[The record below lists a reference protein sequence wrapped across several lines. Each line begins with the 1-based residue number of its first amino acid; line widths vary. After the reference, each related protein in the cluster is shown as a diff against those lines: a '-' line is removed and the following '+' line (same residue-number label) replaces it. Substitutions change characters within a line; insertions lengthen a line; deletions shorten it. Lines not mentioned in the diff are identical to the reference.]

1 MDSSWQVL
9 FISFTISFLL
19 TLAVAQEEPLDYS
32 CMETGGNFT
41 INSTYE
47 TNLNRLISSF
57 SANTAN
63 DYGFYN
69 LSSGEGSSRVNSIAL
84 CRGDVGSS
92 DCLGCINNATT
103 ELRSLCPDQREAII
117 WYDNC
122 MFRYTNRSIF
132 GVVEG
137 DPLLYMW
144 NDNNVTDVDAFNQ
157 SLSTLLDSL
166 INSAS
171 SGTSL
176 RKFATGSA
184 QVTPFQTVY
193 ALVQCTPDLSHA
205 ECTSCLSAA
214 IEFIPECCDRKQG
227 GRVLEPS
234 CNFRFEIERFYN
246 LTTADTPLTWTP
258 PPPTSP
264 PSNNTKNT
272 TGTLFFKST
281 VVRNFSVLY
290 ETDVKIFAGKKSNSS
305 RTIIIASVSAVAFA
319 VLVSSCIFIFLR
331 VRKSKVKAGK
341 GGEAAEAVDEIKNA
355 EALQYDFST
364 ISAAT
369 NHFSNS
375 NKLGQGGFGAV
386 YKGELAGG
394 ELIAVKRLSTDSGQG
409 DLEFRNE
416 VLLVAKLQHR
426 NLVRLQGFCLERNER
441 LLIYEFVPNASLDQF
456 LFDPVKR
463 AYLDWEERYKII
475 GGIARGLL
483 YLHEDSRLRIIHRD
497 LKASNILLDAE
508 MNPKIADFGM
518 ARLCAVDQTHG
529 ATSKIVGTYGY
540 MAPEYAM
547 HGQFSVKS
555 DVFSFGVLVLEILS
569 GQKNSSF
576 HKGDNAWRNW
586 KDGTANELVDS
597 TLKDSS
603 ATEVMRCLH
612 IGLLCV
618 QENVAER
625 PNMASVAL
633 MLTSYSVTLPLPSQ
647 PAFFMH
653 SNTQSEVEMLWS
665 EDLNSGA
672 TKYSQ
677 SRKETVVV
685 SENEVTITELHP
697 R

>member
-1 MDSSWQVL
+1 MDSSWQFL

-19 TLAVAQEEPLDYS
+19 TLAVAQEETLDYS

-84 CRGDVGSS
+84 CRGDVGSG

-132 GVVEG
+132 GVVED

-193 ALVQCTPDLSHA
+193 ALVQCTPDLSQA

-246 LTTADTPLTWTP
+246 LTTADTPLTSTP
-258 PPPTSP
+258 PTTTSP

-281 VVRNFSVLY
+281 VVRNFSILY

-305 RTIIIASVSAVAFA
+305 QTIIIASVSAVAFA
-319 VLVSSCIFIFLR
+319 VLVVSSCIFIFLR
-331 VRKSKVKAGK
+331 ERKSKVKAEK
-341 GGEAAEAVDEIKNA
+341 GGEAAEAVDEIKIA

-386 YKGELAGG
+386 YKGKLAGG

-409 DLEFRNE
+409 DLEFKNE

-426 NLVRLQGFCLERNER
+426 NLVRPQGFCLERNKR

-463 AYLDWEERYKII
+463 AYLDWEKRYKII
-475 GGIARGLL
+475 GGIACGLL

-529 ATSKIVGTYGY
+529 ATSKIVGTY
-540 MAPEYAM
+540 
-547 HGQFSVKS
+547 
-555 DVFSFGVLVLEILS
+555 FGVLVLEILS

-603 ATEVMRCLH
+603 TTEVMRCLH

-653 SNTQSEVEMLWS
+653 SNTRSEVEMLWS

-677 SRKETVVV
+677 SRKETAVV

-697 R
+697 

>member
-1 MDSSWQVL
+1 MDSSWQFL

-41 INSTYE
+41 MNSTYE

-69 LSSGEGSSRVNSIAL
+69 LSSGEGSNRVNSIAL
-84 CRGDVGSS
+84 CRGDVGSG
-92 DCLGCINNATT
+92 DCLGCINNAKT

-122 MFRYTNRSIF
+122 MFRYTNRSIS
-132 GVVEG
+132 GVVED

-193 ALVQCTPDLSHA
+193 ALVQCTPDLSQA
-205 ECTSCLSAA
+205 ECTSCLSTA
-214 IEFIPECCDRKQG
+214 IELVPECCDRKQG

-246 LTTADTPLTWTP
+246 LTTADTPLTSTP
-258 PPPTSP
+258 PPATSP

-272 TGTLFFKST
+272 TG
-281 VVRNFSVLY
+281 
-290 ETDVKIFAGKKSNSS
+290 KKSNSS
-305 RTIIIASVSAVAFA
+305 QTITIASVSAVAFA
-319 VLVSSCIFIFLR
+319 VLVVSSCIFIFLR
-331 VRKSKVKAGK
+331 VRKSKNCYTCEED
-341 GGEAAEAVDEIKNA
+341 GEVAEAVDEIKNA

-386 YKGELAGG
+386 YKGKLAGG

-409 DLEFRNE
+409 DLEFKNE

-463 AYLDWEERYKII
+463 AYLDWEKRYKII
-475 GGIARGLL
+475 RGIACGLL

-547 HGQFSVKS
+547 LGQFSVKS

-576 HKGDNAWRNW
+576 HKGDNVDDLLSYAWRNW
-586 KDGTANELVDS
+586 KDGTTNELVDS

-603 ATEVMRCLH
+603 TTEVMRCLH

-653 SNTQSEVEMLWS
+653 SNTQSEVEILWS

-672 TKYSQ
+672 TKCSQ
-677 SRKETVVV
+677 SRKEAAVV
-685 SENEVTITELHP
+685 SENEVTITQLHP